1 MSESTSRSTNRSDET
16 TAKLH
21 QSLQKLIGLHR
32 QLLESVRLERDAL
45 LSADLKI
52 VQDSTFAK
60 EALVESIRQ
69 AEVERMRIVA
79 DFAFAWKKPV
89 SELSLSNIII
99 GIQGDNLKAADQLR
113 SSQNALQVLVSRIV
127 DQNSNNRK
135 ICERSLTHFN
145 AMKKNVLGEGSPKS
159 DVYSQQG
166 QRVNGPAQSRLL
178 SREI

>member
-1 MSESTSRSTNRSDET
+1 MSESNSRLPSRTDET

-32 QLLESVRLERDAL
+32 QLLEAVRQERDSL
-45 LSADLKI
+45 LSADLKL
-52 VQDSTFAK
+52 VQDSTYAK
-60 EALVESIRQ
+60 EALIESIRQ
-69 AEVERMRIVA
+69 AEVERMRITGDYA
-79 DFAFAWKKPV
+79 LAWKKPL

-127 DQNSNNRK
+127 EQNSNNRK

-145 AMKKNVLGEGSPKS
+145 AMKKNVLGESAPRS